1 MKTTISHLCYFVC
14 LVCLVGTPSR
24 AADPVVVFAAGENGY
39 ASIRIPAVIAA
50 KDGTL
55 LAFAEG
61 RVRAKDQ
68 AENDII
74 LKRSTD
80 GGKTWGALQVVA
92 EMGKD
97 SLNNPCP
104 VVDQK
109 TGRILLPFQRYPA
122 AVHEY
127 GKLTDGVEGDR
138 TITGFITASDDNG
151 ATWSKPKDVTREMKH
166 PQGATTIASGPG
178 IGIQL
183 TRGPHAGR
191 LLIPFN
197 EGPRDRWQVYAAYS
211 DDGGAT
217 WKAGQNAPCF
227 VTNAAGK
234 VVTRAN
240 EVQFVERSD
249 GSVRLNARNYDGSSR
264 RSTAVSKDGG
274 ETWSPLVQVPDLVE
288 PVCQASI
295 LRVGNDIY
303 YSGPFDPK
311 RRAIGTL
318 LVSRDDGA
326 TWSNVRTL
334 VPTGFA
340 YSCLVALSN
349 DELGCLYETDGYKTI
364 SFLCV
369 PLVPR

>member
-1 MKTTISHLCYFVC
+1 MTKFKTLIVASALSVTSV
-14 LVCLVGTPSR
+14 
-24 AADPVVVFAAGENGY
+24 AAMAAEPIVVFTAGESGY

-92 EMGKD
+92 EFGKD
-97 SLNNPCP
+97 SLNNPNP

-109 TGRILLPFQRYPA
+109 TGRIFLPFQRYPA
-122 AVHEY
+122 ALHEY
-127 GKLTDGVEGDR
+127 GKLTDGVEGEN
-138 TITGFITASDDNG
+138 TVHALLCTSDDNG

-166 PQGATTIASGPG
+166 PKGATTIAAGPG

-183 TRGPHAGR
+183 TRGPYAGR

-197 EGPRDRWQVYAAYS
+197 EGPAGRWQVYAAYS

-217 WKAGQNAPCF
+217 WKPGQNAPCF

-234 VVTRAN
+234 VVTRGN
-240 EVQFVERSD
+240 EVQFVELSD
-249 GSVRLNARNYDGSSR
+249 GSVRLNSRNYDGSSR

-274 ETWSPLVQVPDLVE
+274 ETWSPLMQVPELVE

-303 YSGPFDPK
+303 YSGPHDPK
-311 RRAIGTL
+311 RRANGVL
-318 LVSRDDGA
+318 FVSRDDGA
-326 TWSNVRTL
+326 SWKEVRTL
-334 VPTGFA
+334 VPGGFA
-340 YSCLVALSN
+340 YSCLIALPG

-364 SFLCV
+364 SFLRT
-369 PLVPR
+369 PTAPAK